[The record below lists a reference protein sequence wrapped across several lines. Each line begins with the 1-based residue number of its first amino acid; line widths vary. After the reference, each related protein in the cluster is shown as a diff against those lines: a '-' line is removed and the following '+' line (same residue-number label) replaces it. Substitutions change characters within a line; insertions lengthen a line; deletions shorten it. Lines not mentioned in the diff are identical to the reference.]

1 MKNTEKIL
9 RMARKK
15 IVIMSLIMITAILT
29 IAWTDTKN
37 LYLV

>member
-29 IAWTDTKN
+29 IA
-37 LYLV
+37 